1 MFVGEIGMPRREFL
15 YDIKFWEA
23 RRIIRGY
30 RKRGKLLMQLLAEN
44 VYASTFAFR
53 GSEGKS
59 VKDMFPS
66 LFEDDRDMEPAITQE
81 EQDELQS
88 LMTTENARLEAE
100 RNSGHTTVP
109 EASAS
114 E

>member
-1 MFVGEIGMPRREFL
+1 MFVGEIGISRREFL
-15 YDIKFWEA
+15 YDIRFWEA

-30 RKRGKLLMQLLAEN
+30 RKRGRIFMQLLAEN

-53 GSEGKS
+53 GSEGKT

-66 LFEDDRDMEPAITQE
+66 IFDDEDYEMEPAITQE
-81 EQDELQS
+81 EQDELQA
-88 LMTTENARLEAE
+88 LMAAENARL
-100 RNSGHTTVP
+100 
-109 EASAS
+109 ASQRESS